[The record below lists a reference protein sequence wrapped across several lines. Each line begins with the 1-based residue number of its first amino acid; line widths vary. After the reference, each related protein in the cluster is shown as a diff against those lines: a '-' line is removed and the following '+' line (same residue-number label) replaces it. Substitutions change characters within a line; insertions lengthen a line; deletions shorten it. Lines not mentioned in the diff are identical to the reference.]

1 MSVTGVFTRNWRLKI
16 AALAFAVLLWVTMSL
31 SDESITLLSIPDV
44 EVRVDQLDPE
54 WLLQGQPSPNRIEM
68 TVTGPFGELFRLA
81 MAEPFVV
88 IPVASVEEEDLVLE
102 LNPDWVRNVDRSSV
116 AIEGFAPS
124 TIRLLFERRREEE
137 IPVSTRVIG
146 RLPDSLA
153 LVSEP
158 RPNLLFARVRGPASL
173 LDPLETVFL
182 EPFDLAG
189 LTGSG
194 RFDVALDT
202 VGLGALAVSPTTAT
216 LTVEVARKTSW
227 AVGQRAVGFTDAG
240 EDWIV
245 EPESL
250 NVTLLGAEVRLST
263 VDLDAIRLEVAADPA
278 AVRVAVEQDGEA
290 RVPVAV
296 TGVPRWV
303 EGVAEADSVTIRKAG
318 PP

>member
-16 AALAFAVLLWVTMSL
+16 AALALAVLLWVTMSL
-31 SDESITLLSIPDV
+31 SDQSVTLLSIPDV

-54 WLLQGQPSPNRIEM
+54 WLLKGRPSPDRVEM

-81 MAEPFVV
+81 MAEPVVV
-88 IPVASVEEEDLVLE
+88 IPVVSVEEEDLVLE
-102 LNPDWVRNVDRSSV
+102 LNADWVRNVDRSSV
-116 AIEGFAPS
+116 GIEGFAPS
-124 TIRLLFERRREEE
+124 TIRLLFERNRVEE
-137 IPVSTRVIG
+137 IPVSVRLAG

-158 RPNLLFARVRGPASL
+158 RPNPLFAQVRGPASV

-182 EPFDLAG
+182 RPFDLAG

-194 RFDVALDT
+194 RFDVAMDT
-202 VGLGALAVSPTTAT
+202 VGLGALAVSPTAAI
-216 LTVEVARKTSW
+216 LTVEVARKSSW
-227 AVGQRAVGFTDAG
+227 GVGQLAIAFADAG

-250 NVTLLGAEVRLST
+250 NVTLLGAELRLSA

-290 RVPVAV
+290 RVAVAV
-296 TGVPRWV
+296 TGLPRWV
-303 EGVAEADSVTIRKAG
+303 EGVVEADSVTIRKAG